1 MNACKS
7 AKFGGSIFLIMSTA
21 RSFEFD
27 IAPGWDQPSDE
38 SGVVHG
44 QGSLSINGALYT
56 RGGDGGTD
64 TSLQMKVKFAEVNKL
79 KCLSIVCNARF
90 VEIYAM
96 KDSLLKYMT
105 TMRGVAPEGDQLSSD
120 FPLFECKYTDEN
132 CEFRELHLKFLS
144 IKPALVA
151 EPARPLQLSL
161 VSLSCEYSAGTA
173 DTAPPLQQGPSLGG
187 MGGAGGMDMMAIMA
201 MSMMGGMPG
210 AAMGGMRGKR
220 GIGGVPQ
227 APCTP
232 GAVRTNPV
240 LAAPPAVPS
249 TAAEGMQRC
258 FSNSES
264 KQSDVIQ
271 SVGAASPACSV
282 DTTAGS
288 SVTGDKPPES
298 KAVPQAS
305 VAPVAPNT
313 STATATA
320 NPTSTATPG
329 SAQIKPVAVAA
340 GLDIGQL
347 ASMLWTVK
355 GSMLEEMGQL
365 LDRKLAPVMS
375 RLDRI
380 DSKLKNLEAEIGAL
394 QHRAGD
400 TDGKQTES

>member
-1 MNACKS
+1 ML

-27 IAPGWDQPSDE
+27 IAPGWDQPSD
-38 SGVVHG
+38 SAGVVHG
-44 QGSLSINGALYT
+44 QGSLSIKDALYT
-56 RGGDGGTD
+56 RGEGGGTD
-64 TSLQMKVKFAEVNKL
+64 TSLQMKVKFVEVNKL
-79 KCLSIVCNARF
+79 KCLSVVCNARF

-105 TMRGVAPEGDQLSSD
+105 TMRGVAPEVDQLSSD
-120 FPLFECKYTDEN
+120 FPLFECTYSDEN

-144 IKPALVA
+144 IKPALVTD
-151 EPARPLQLSL
+151 PARPLQLSL
-161 VSLSCEYSAGTA
+161 VSLLCEYSAGTA

-187 MGGAGGMDMMAIMA
+187 MGGAGGMDMMAMMA

-210 AAMGGMRGKR
+210 GMGGMRGKG

-227 APCTP
+227 APGMP

-240 LAAPPAVPS
+240 LVAPPALPS
-249 TAAEGMQRC
+249 TAAEGTHI
-258 FSNSES
+258 SNSNSNSDS
-264 KQSDVIQ
+264 KEAGV
-271 SVGAASPACSV
+271 VHAVTAASPAYPV

-288 SVTGDKPPES
+288 SDSADKQPES
-298 KAVPQAS
+298 KAAPARAS
-305 VAPVAPNT
+305 AAPAAPNA
-313 STATATA
+313 STAT
-320 NPTSTATPG
+320 TATNTGTTG
-329 SAQIKPVAVAA
+329 SAQNKPVAAA
-340 GLDIGQL
+340 PGLDIGQL

-380 DSKLKNLEAEIGAL
+380 DSKLKNLEEEVSAL
-394 QHRAGD
+394 QQRGGEIAEE
-400 TDGKQTES
+400 QTESFV

>member
-1 MNACKS
+1 
-7 AKFGGSIFLIMSTA
+7 MSTA

-27 IAPGWDQPSDE
+27 IAPGWDQPSD
-38 SGVVHG
+38 GAGFVHG
-44 QGSLSINGALYT
+44 QGSLSIKDALYT

-64 TSLQMKVKFAEVNKL
+64 TSLQMKVKFVEVNKL

-105 TMRGVAPEGDQLSSD
+105 TMRGVAPEVDLPSSD
-120 FPLFECKYTDEN
+120 FPLFECKYTDDN

-151 EPARPLQLSL
+151 DPARPLQLSL
-161 VSLSCEYSAGTA
+161 VGLSCEYSAGTA

-187 MGGAGGMDMMAIMA
+187 MGGAGGMDMMAMMA

-210 AAMGGMRGKR
+210 AMGGMGGKA
-220 GIGGVPQ
+220 GLGGVPQ
-227 APCTP
+227 GPGIS

-240 LAAPPAVPS
+240 QAAPPAIPG
-249 TAAEGMQRC
+249 TAAEGAK
-258 FSNSES
+258 SNNSNNYS
-264 KQSDVIQ
+264 KQADVVHA
-271 SVGAASPACSV
+271 VGAASPAYSL

-288 SVTGDKPPES
+288 SDFADKQTES
-298 KAVPQAS
+298 KAAPARASPAQAAS
-305 VAPVAPNT
+305 NA
-313 STATATA
+313 SATTG
-320 NPTSTATPG
+320 NPTSTSFATG
-329 SAQIKPVAVAA
+329 SAQNKPVAATP

-355 GSMLEEMGQL
+355 GSMLEEMSQL

-380 DSKLKNLEAEIGAL
+380 DSKLKNLEEEVSAL
-394 QHRAGD
+394 QQRGGD
-400 TDGKQTES
+400 TDDEQTEEKLV